1 MPNGKLCSRKDREKC
16 PFHGKIIA
24 RDNTGQPS
32 KAQDRV
38 AEEKRKETEQQRNPD
53 WQDPNLLKDLE
64 AATGIDLKMPTKKGK
79 GGESSDPACLLAYSL
94 IPLSFSGKGKGTR
107 DNKRHSSL
115 VNIRES
121 ENTVRKRLEKKVLNR
136 SSLKRIAAVNNRID
150 ARRHRDKFAD
160 QFNYIFS

>member
-79 GGESSDPACLLAYSL
+79 GEESSDSACLLACL
-94 IPLSFSGKGKGTR
+94 L
-107 DNKRHSSL
+107 DHSCL
-115 VNIRES
+115 FFRQGQGNEGQQ
-121 ENTVRKRLEKKVLNR
+121 
-136 SSLKRIAAVNNRID
+136 AALLPCQHPRV
-150 ARRHRDKFAD
+150 
-160 QFNYIFS
+160 

>member
-1 MPNGKLCSRKDREKC
+1 M
-16 PFHGKIIA
+16 
-24 RDNTGQPS
+24 
-32 KAQDRV
+32 
-38 AEEKRKETEQQRNPD
+38 RN
-53 WQDPNLLKDLE
+53 QAILL
-64 AATGIDLKMPTKKGK
+64 
-79 GGESSDPACLLAYSL
+79 ACLLVYSI
-94 IPLSFSGKGKGTR
+94 IPVSFSGKGKGTR